1 MACSFCLYGPKSNG
15 LYCKG
20 RQQRNGLGRINSY
33 LYCRQLLYQR
43 TVTEKKIQVIRLL
56 LLILFL
62 ICVIY
67 FLDPRITYVFF
78 CSHLFPVNEYF
89 FMLKVSDWSKEY
101 KPESKIIMDIPSALN
116 FFLINVEHTRNC
128 ISLKTRALIKEW
140 NDTYVG
146 QSLEV
151 SVNPCANLLL

>member
-1 MACSFCLYGPKSNG
+1 MLKNLLSHTHLHNYASQSNGKAKLVCKKLHRKTQVFVVVENNNMACSFCLYGPKSNG

-67 FLDPRITYVFF
+67 FLDTRITYVFCF
-78 CSHLFPVNEYF
+78 FAATYF
-89 FMLKVSDWSKEY
+89 LSMNISSCLKC
-101 KPESKIIMDIPSALN
+101 
-116 FFLINVEHTRNC
+116 LIGPRSTSRNP
-128 ISLKTRALIKEW
+128 R
-140 NDTYVG
+140 
-146 QSLEV
+146 
-151 SVNPCANLLL
+151 